1 MKMDS
6 LKTLWVHELQDLWSA
21 ENQIL
26 SALPRV
32 IDAVQDEGL
41 RKAYKDHSKKTE
53 KHLDRLRTIFDGLE
67 MEPDGQ
73 VCRGMEGLLKEVD
86 EVLGGDVDD
95 GVIDAALVA
104 ATQRVE
110 HYEMAGYGVARTFA
124 EQLGESEAADLLQ
137 ATLDEEGL
145 ADRTLT
151 RLAERR
157 LNFEAMSGQA

>member
-6 LKTLWVHELQDLWSA
+6 LKKLWVHELKDLWSA

-26 SALPRV
+26 AALPRV
-32 IDAVQDEGL
+32 VDAVQDEGL
-41 RKAYKDHSKKTE
+41 RKAYQDHSKKTE
-53 KHLDRLRTIFDGLE
+53 KHLERLRTIFDGLDF
-67 MEPDGQ
+67 EPGGHK
-73 VCRGMEGLLKEVD
+73 CRGMEGLLKEVD
-86 EVLGGDVDD
+86 DVLQGDFDD

-110 HYEMAGYGVARTFA
+110 HYEIAGYGVARTFA
-124 EQLGESEAADLLQ
+124 EKLGEREAADLLQ
-137 ATLDEEGL
+137 QTLDEEGL

-157 LNFEAMSGQA
+157 LNFEAMSADA